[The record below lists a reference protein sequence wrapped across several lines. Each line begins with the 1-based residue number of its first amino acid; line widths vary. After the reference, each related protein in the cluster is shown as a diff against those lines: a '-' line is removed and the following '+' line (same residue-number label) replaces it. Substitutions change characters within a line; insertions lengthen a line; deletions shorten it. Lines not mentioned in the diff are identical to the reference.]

1 MIKKIYSLLIIL
13 ILAGCG
19 YTPIYNSPD
28 KSDYK
33 INIIE
38 KSGDRLIN
46 NLIVSEIKAISNS
59 QSNTIFNLK
68 INTVFEKIII
78 SKDVKGTISDYQL
91 ILKSNF
97 EIRRGDKNEIISFVE
112 KQNIKN
118 TSDIFEQKN
127 YEDTIKRNF
136 VISLVRK
143 LNLELLTKKWFLKHM
158 KFKK

>member
-1 MIKKIYSLLIIL
+1 MIKKVYPLLIIL
-13 ILAGCG
+13 ILTSCG
-19 YTPIYNSPD
+19 YSPIYNSPD
-28 KSDYK
+28 KNYYK

-38 KSGDRLIN
+38 KSGDKLIN

-59 QSNTIFNLK
+59 QSNTIFNLE

-78 SKDVKGTISDYQL
+78 SKNAKGTVSDYQL
-91 ILKSNF
+91 ILRSNF
-97 EIRRGDKNEIISFVE
+97 VIKKGEKSETISFVE

-127 YEDTIKRNF
+127 YENTIKRNF

-143 LNLELLTKKWFLKHM
+143 LNLELLKKQ
-158 KFKK
+158 

>member
-1 MIKKIYSLLIIL
+1 MIKKIYPLLIIL
-13 ILAGCG
+13 ILASCG
-19 YTPIYNSPD
+19 YTPIYNSLD

-46 NLIVSEIKAISNS
+46 NLIISEIKAISNS
-59 QSNTIFNLK
+59 QSSKIFNLK
-68 INTVFEKIII
+68 INTIFEKIII
-78 SKDVKGTISDYQL
+78 SKNVKGTVSDYQL
-91 ILKSNF
+91 ILRSNF
-97 EIRRGDKNEIISFVE
+97 IIKKGDKSETISFVE

-143 LNLELLTKKWFLKHM
+143 LNLELLKRQ
-158 KFKK
+158 

>member
-1 MIKKIYSLLIIL
+1 MIKKIYLLLIIL
-13 ILAGCG
+13 ILTSCG
-19 YTPIYNSPD
+19 YTPIYNSSD

-46 NLIVSEIKAISNS
+46 NLIVSEIKSISNS

-68 INTVFEKIII
+68 VNTVFEKIII
-78 SKDVKGTISDYQL
+78 SKSAKGTVSDYQL

-97 EIRRGDKNEIISFVE
+97 VIIKGDNSETISFVE

-127 YEDTIKRNF
+127 YENTIKRNF
-136 VISLVRK
+136 VISLIRK
-143 LNLELLTKKWFLKHM
+143 LNLELLTR
-158 KFKK
+158 

>member
-1 MIKKIYSLLIIL
+1 MIKKIYLLLIIL
-13 ILAGCG
+13 ILTSCG
-19 YTPIYNSPD
+19 YTPIYNSSD

-46 NLIVSEIKAISNS
+46 NLIVSEIKSISNS

-68 INTVFEKIII
+68 VNTVFEKIII
-78 SKDVKGTISDYQL
+78 SKNAKGTVSDYQL

-97 EIRRGDKNEIISFVE
+97 VIIKGDNSETISFVE

-127 YEDTIKRNF
+127 YENTIKRNF
-136 VISLVRK
+136 VISIIRK
-143 LNLELLTKKWFLKHM
+143 LNLELLTR
-158 KFKK
+158 

>member
-1 MIKKIYSLLIIL
+1 MIKKIYPILIIL
-13 ILAGCG
+13 ILTSCG
-19 YTPIYNSPD
+19 YTPIYNSPN

-38 KSGDRLIN
+38 KSGNKLIN
-46 NLIVSEIKAISNS
+46 NLIISEIKAISSS

-68 INTVFEKIII
+68 VNTFFEKIII
-78 SKDVKGTISDYQL
+78 SKNVKGTVSDYQL
-91 ILKSNF
+91 ILRSNF
-97 EIRRGDKNEIISFVE
+97 VIKKGDKSETISFVE

-143 LNLELLTKKWFLKHM
+143 LNLELLKRQ
-158 KFKK
+158 

>member
-1 MIKKIYSLLIIL
+1 MIKKIYLLLIIL
-13 ILAGCG
+13 ILTSCG
-19 YTPIYNSPD
+19 YTPIYNSSD

-68 INTVFEKIII
+68 VNTVFEKIII
-78 SKDVKGTISDYQL
+78 SKNAKGTVSDYQL

-97 EIRRGDKNEIISFVE
+97 VIVKGDNSETISFVE

-143 LNLELLTKKWFLKHM
+143 LNLELLAKQ
-158 KFKK
+158 

>member
-1 MIKKIYSLLIIL
+1 MIKKIYLLLIIL
-13 ILAGCG
+13 ILTSCG
-19 YTPIYNSPD
+19 YTPIYNSSD

-46 NLIVSEIKAISNS
+46 NLIVSEIKSISNS

-68 INTVFEKIII
+68 VNTVFEKIII
-78 SKDVKGTISDYQL
+78 SKDAKGTVSDYQL
-91 ILKSNF
+91 ILRSNF
-97 EIRRGDKNEIISFVE
+97 VIRKGDKSKTISFVE
-112 KQNIKN
+112 KQDIKN

-143 LNLELLTKKWFLKHM
+143 LNLELLAKQ
-158 KFKK
+158 

>member
-1 MIKKIYSLLIIL
+1 MIKKIYLLLIIL
-13 ILAGCG
+13 ILTSCG
-19 YTPIYNSPD
+19 YTPIYNSSD

-59 QSNTIFNLK
+59 QSNKIFNLE

-78 SKDVKGTISDYQL
+78 SKDAKGTVSDYQL
-91 ILKSNF
+91 ILRSNF
-97 EIRRGDKNEIISFVE
+97 VIRKGDKSKTISFVE
-112 KQNIKN
+112 KQDIKN

-143 LNLELLTKKWFLKHM
+143 LNLELLKRQ
-158 KFKK
+158 

>member
-1 MIKKIYSLLIIL
+1 MIKKNYLLLIIL
-13 ILAGCG
+13 ILTSCG
-19 YTPIYNSPD
+19 YTPIYNNLD

-38 KSGDRLIN
+38 KSGDRLMN
-46 NLIVSEIKAISNS
+46 SLIASEIKAISNS
-59 QSNTIFNLK
+59 QSNTIFNLEF
-68 INTVFEKIII
+68 NTVFEKIII
-78 SKDVKGTISDYQL
+78 SKNAKGTVSDYQL
-91 ILKSNF
+91 ILRSNF
-97 EIRRGDKNEIISFVE
+97 VIRKGDKSETISFVE

-143 LNLELLTKKWFLKHM
+143 LNLELLTRQ
-158 KFKK
+158 

>member
-1 MIKKIYSLLIIL
+1 MIKKIYLLLIIL
-13 ILAGCG
+13 ILTSCG
-19 YTPIYNSPD
+19 YTPIYNSSD

-46 NLIVSEIKAISNS
+46 NLIVSEIKSISNS

-68 INTVFEKIII
+68 VNTVFEKIII
-78 SKDVKGTISDYQL
+78 SKSAKGTVSDYQL

-97 EIRRGDKNEIISFVE
+97 VIVKGDNSETISFVE

-127 YEDTIKRNF
+127 YENTIKRNF
-136 VISLVRK
+136 VISIIRK
-143 LNLELLTKKWFLKHM
+143 LNLELLTR
-158 KFKK
+158 

>member
-1 MIKKIYSLLIIL
+1 MIKKIYPIL
-13 ILAGCG
+13 IVLILTSCG

-46 NLIVSEIKAISNS
+46 NLIISEIKTISNS
-59 QSNTIFNLK
+59 QSNTIFDLK
-68 INTVFEKIII
+68 INTFYEKIII
-78 SKDVKGTISDYQL
+78 SKDVKGTVSDYQL
-91 ILKSNF
+91 ILRSNF
-97 EIRRGDKNEIISFVE
+97 EIRKENMVEKISFVE
-112 KQNIKN
+112 KQNMKN

-127 YEDTIKRNF
+127 YEDSIKRNF

-143 LNLELLTKKWFLKHM
+143 LNLELLTKQ
-158 KFKK
+158 

>member
-1 MIKKIYSLLIIL
+1 MIKKIYPLLIIL
-13 ILAGCG
+13 ILTSCG
-19 YTPIYNSPD
+19 YTPIYNSSD

-46 NLIVSEIKAISNS
+46 NLIVSEIKSISNS

-68 INTVFEKIII
+68 VNTVFEKIII
-78 SKDVKGTISDYQL
+78 SKSAKGTVSDYQL

-97 EIRRGDKNEIISFVE
+97 VIIKGDNSETISFVE

-127 YEDTIKRNF
+127 YENTIKRNF
-136 VISLVRK
+136 VISLIRK
-143 LNLELLTKKWFLKHM
+143 LNLELLTR
-158 KFKK
+158 

>member
-1 MIKKIYSLLIIL
+1 MIKKIYPIL
-13 ILAGCG
+13 IVLILTSCG
-19 YTPIYNSPD
+19 YAPIYNSPD

-33 INIIE
+33 IHIIE
-38 KSGDRLIN
+38 KSGDKLIN
-46 NLIVSEIKAISNS
+46 NLIISEIKAISNS

-68 INTVFEKIII
+68 INTVYEKIII
-78 SKDVKGTISDYQL
+78 SKNVKGTVSDYQL
-91 ILKSNF
+91 ILRSNF
-97 EIRRGDKNEIISFVE
+97 EIRKGDKIETISFVE

-143 LNLELLTKKWFLKHM
+143 LNLELLTKQ
-158 KFKK
+158 

>member
-1 MIKKIYSLLIIL
+1 MIKKIYLLLIIL
-13 ILAGCG
+13 ILTSCG
-19 YTPIYNSPD
+19 YTPIYNSSD

-46 NLIVSEIKAISNS
+46 NLIVSEIKSISNS

-68 INTVFEKIII
+68 VNTVFEKIII
-78 SKDVKGTISDYQL
+78 SKNAKGTVSDYQL

-97 EIRRGDKNEIISFVE
+97 VIVKGDNSETISFVE

-127 YEDTIKRNF
+127 YENTIKRNF
-136 VISLVRK
+136 VISLIRK
-143 LNLELLTKKWFLKHM
+143 LNLELLTR
-158 KFKK
+158 

>member
-13 ILAGCG
+13 ILTSCG
-19 YTPIYNSPD
+19 YSPIYNSLN

-38 KSGDRLIN
+38 KSGDKLIN

-59 QSNTIFNLK
+59 QSNTIFNIK
-68 INTVFEKIII
+68 INTIFEKIII
-78 SKDVKGTISDYQL
+78 SKNIKGTVSYYQL

-97 EIRRGDKNEIISFVE
+97 VIKKGDKSETISFVE

-143 LNLELLTKKWFLKHM
+143 LNLELLKRQWFLKLM
-158 KFKK
+158 KLKK

>member
-1 MIKKIYSLLIIL
+1 MIKKIYPLLIIL
-13 ILAGCG
+13 ILTNCG
-19 YTPIYNSPD
+19 YTPIYNNPN

-46 NLIVSEIKAISNS
+46 NLIISEIKSISNS

-68 INTVFEKIII
+68 INTTYEKIII
-78 SKDVKGTISDYQL
+78 SKDAKGTVSDYQL

-97 EIRRGDKNEIISFVE
+97 VIEKENKIETISFIE

-118 TSDIFEQKN
+118 TSDIFEQKG
-127 YEDTIKRNF
+127 YEETIRRNF
-136 VISLVRK
+136 VISTIRK
-143 LNLELLTKKWFLKHM
+143 LNLELLTKK
-158 KFKK
+158 